1 MLFLYKSFYLKVEKL
16 NERRNW
22 LFIVLAG
29 LFITNAVTAELI
41 SNKLIQIPLQFEVFG
56 SQFGPFATIVGIL
69 PWPVVFLLT
78 DLMNEFY
85 GQKAVRRLSWI
96 TAGLIAYCF
105 IIVGL
110 SLAIPAYEI
119 KGSDLA
125 DNASYLKVFGQSQ
138 MIIVGSICA
147 FLVSQ
152 LLDAFLFDKI
162 KHKTGN
168 RFIWLRSTGST
179 VISQLIDSYIV
190 LYIGF
195 VLPGKMSMGTYMSV
209 APTNYILKLVIAISL
224 TPLIYL
230 GHFLLRKYLGN
241 QKENLDSV
249 SG

>member
-1 MLFLYKSFYLKVEKL
+1 MKL
-16 NERRNW
+16 EILSERRNW
-22 LFIVLAG
+22 LFIILAG

-41 SNKLIQIPLQFEVFG
+41 SNKLIQVPIEFNLFG
-56 SQFGPFATIVGIL
+56 SHFGPFATIIGIL

-105 IIVGL
+105 IIVGI

-119 KGSDLA
+119 PGSDLA

-162 KHKTGN
+162 KHRTGN

-179 VISQLIDSYIV
+179 VVSQVIDSYIV

-195 VLPGKMSMGTYMSV
+195 VLPGKMSMGTYMTV
-209 APTNYILKLVIAISL
+209 APTNYILKLLIAISL

-230 GHFLLRKYLGN
+230 GHYVMRRYLNKAEGN
-241 QKENLDSV
+241 STVV
-249 SG
+249 SE